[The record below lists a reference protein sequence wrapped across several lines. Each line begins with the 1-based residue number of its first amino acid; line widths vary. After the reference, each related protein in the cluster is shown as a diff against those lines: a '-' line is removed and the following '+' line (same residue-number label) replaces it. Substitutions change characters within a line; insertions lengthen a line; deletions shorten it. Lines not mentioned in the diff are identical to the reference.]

1 MDGDEKSLKTY
12 FKELEQEKI
21 ILFELEK
28 ELTKKV
34 KKLEESKRKLEN
46 IISENYQSNEEIQIE
61 KEFVSKIN
69 HALSTHV
76 CELEK
81 VKVFHENEIHENHR
95 TIKELKQEKM
105 IFSQMNQSLEE
116 TIRKLEETNLDMK
129 SKLRRVSNQNK
140 LSQQAKTIMVKTF
153 DEEYDKTQ
161 KITRKYYLTIA
172 IAAVAITAVIIP
184 YSMFTLTLVGQEH
197 GVEDLGDI
205 KSGYVIQ
212 NLKGDTIDTWLSWRL
227 TAGAPL
233 YVNILNA
240 NQYPE
245 KAELVKDA
253 ILSTE
258 FYEIDDNILGKAP
271 KGTITKY
278 YLGWAGALEA
288 ASQRGPTEFYIPANI
303 EIIESNNGAGD
314 ITITLSDKQSGDGYT
329 GWTKSIADESQNQIL
344 KSDITIFDIENLSNN
359 QLIAITRHEL
369 GHALG
374 LAHSNAEEDLMFPT
388 LETSYPYIS
397 DCDIDA
403 ITSLYDG
410 SKQSEVVC
418 KK

>member
-1 MDGDEKSLKTY
+1 
-12 FKELEQEKI
+12 
-21 ILFELEK
+21 
-28 ELTKKV
+28 
-34 KKLEESKRKLEN
+34 
-46 IISENYQSNEEIQIE
+46 
-61 KEFVSKIN
+61 
-69 HALSTHV
+69 
-76 CELEK
+76 
-81 VKVFHENEIHENHR
+81 
-95 TIKELKQEKM
+95 M
-105 IFSQMNQSLEE
+105 IFAQMNQSLEE
-116 TIRKLEETNLDMK
+116 TIQKLEETNLEME

-161 KITRKYYLTIA
+161 KITKKYYLTIA
-172 IAAVAITAVIIP
+172 IAAVAVVAVIIP
-184 YSMFTLTLVGQEH
+184 YSMFTMTLVGQEH
-197 GVEDLGDI
+197 RIEDLGDI

-227 TAGAPL
+227 TAGIPL

-240 NQYPE
+240 DQYPE
-245 KAELVKDA
+245 KAELVKEA

-288 ASQRGPTEFYIPANI
+288 ASEQGPTEFPIPAKI
-303 EIIESNNGAGD
+303 EIVNSKNGAGD
-314 ITITLSDKQSGDGYT
+314 ITINLSDKKSGDGYT

-344 KSDITIFDIENLSNN
+344 KSEITLFDVENLSDN
-359 QLIAITRHEL
+359 QLVAIARHEM

-397 DCDIDA
+397 HCNINA
-403 ITSLYDG
+403 IASLYDG
-410 SKQSEVVC
+410 SKKSEVVC
-418 KK
+418 EK

>member
-1 MDGDEKSLKTY
+1 MDSDDKSLKKY

-21 ILFELEK
+21 ILFDLEK
-28 ELTKKV
+28 ELTQKV
-34 KKLEESKRKLEN
+34 KKLEESKQKLED
-46 IISENYQSNEEIQIE
+46 IISKNVQSNEELLLE
-61 KEFVSKIN
+61 KELVSKIN
-69 HALSTHV
+69 RALASNVHD
-76 CELEK
+76 LEK
-81 VKVFHENEIHENHR
+81 IKAYHENEIHENHR

-105 IFSQMNQSLEE
+105 IFAQMNQSLEE
-116 TIRKLEETNLDMK
+116 TIQKLEDTNLEMQ
-129 SKLRRVSNQNK
+129 SKLRRMSNQNK

-153 DEEYDKTQ
+153 DEENDKTQ
-161 KITRKYYLTIA
+161 KITKKYYLTIA
-172 IAAVAITAVIIP
+172 IAAVTITAVIIP
-184 YSMFTLTLVGQEH
+184 YSMFTMTLVGQEH
-197 GVEDLGDI
+197 RVENLGEI
-205 KSGYVIQ
+205 KSGYITQ

-240 NQYPE
+240 DQYPE
-245 KAELVKDA
+245 KAKLVKDA

-288 ASQRGPTEFYIPANI
+288 ASEHGPTEFYIPSKI
-303 EIIESNNGAGD
+303 EIINSKNGAGD
-314 ITITLSDKQSGDGYT
+314 ITINLSDKKSGDGYT

-344 KSDITIFDIENLSNN
+344 KSEITLFDVENLSDN
-359 QLIAITRHEL
+359 QLVAIARHEM

-374 LAHSNAEEDLMFPT
+374 LAHSSAEEDLMFPT

-397 DCDIDA
+397 HCDINA
-403 ITSLYDG
+403 ISNLYDG

-418 KK
+418 EK